1 MAKTQKDV
9 IYKSMRRL
17 NLIGANEEPDASD
30 YQEALEEY
38 EGFHEW
44 LIKEFERQ
52 IKWDKDD
59 VPEYIWTHVAGW
71 FAGRL
76 SDVLPA
82 GEANQ
87 ARAKNA
93 ALGSETYFRE
103 ILARKAIKTVE
114 VSYF

>member
-1 MAKTQKDV
+1 MSKTQKDV

-17 NLIGANEEPDASD
+17 NLIGASEEPNPSD
-30 YQEALEEY
+30 FQEALEEY

-44 LIKEFERQ
+44 LIKEFPRQ
-52 IKWDKDD
+52 IQWNKDQ

-76 SDVLPA
+76 ADVLPS
-82 GEANQ
+82 GETNQ

-93 ALGSETYFRE
+93 AVASETYFRE
-103 ILARKAIKTVE
+103 ILARKTIKTVE
-114 VSYF
+114 VNYF